1 MGERAFVRL
10 DGSVFL
16 GWFGAWLRRNR
27 PALWN
32 FYSRC
37 GRARYQRR
45 RGQNHNWR
53 SRFGPS
59 VVQRALR
66 TDSTLPQRRGCWHV
80 GAPSSLRMVGLVT
93 AIILIPLLGAV
104 AVCTWP
110 PTSAEATAGRL
121 RNGRPIALMFN
132 VISSGCAL
140 ALWRNFDG
148 TVTGLQFAERHAWI
162 PAINAEYLV
171 GVDGLSLL
179 LVLLTSLIIPFALLA
194 QPAPDGSRAF
204 YATILVMQSALYG
217 TFTAQNFVLWF
228 LFYEMSLIP
237 GFLLIKIWGGENR
250 DRAATK
256 FFLYTFLGS
265 VAMLLSFLAIYF
277 ARGTFDFAA
286 LAGLGK
292 SGLLTGNVAWLAFAG
307 IFVGLAVKVPLF
319 PFHTWLPDAYQ
330 TAPTGVSMVLTG
342 VLSKMGVYG
351 FVRLLLPL
359 FPIEI
364 KVVRPWLL
372 GLAICSI
379 VFASLAA
386 WAQSDLKRMVAYLS
400 INHLGY
406 CMLGLFVITATT
418 VRPAVEMQAALSG
431 VFMQIF
437 NHGITAAALFYYVGL
452 LEQRRGLRG
461 INDFG
466 GLMQRTPL
474 LCGWMSVAMFS
485 SLGLPGLNGFIGE
498 FLIFKGSFAIAA
510 SFTAVAVIGLLVTAI
525 VFARAMQALFSGPLT
540 ESCSAFPDLGRTE
553 KVVVVPVTLL
563 MLAIGLAPQFVFNI
577 INTTVIQMT
586 RLLS

>member
-1 MGERAFVRL
+1 
-10 DGSVFL
+10 
-16 GWFGAWLRRNR
+16 
-27 PALWN
+27 
-32 FYSRC
+32 
-37 GRARYQRR
+37 
-45 RGQNHNWR
+45 
-53 SRFGPS
+53 
-59 VVQRALR
+59 
-66 TDSTLPQRRGCWHV
+66 
-80 GAPSSLRMVGLVT
+80 MVGLIS
-93 AIILIPLLGAV
+93 ALILTPVLGAIALYV
-104 AVCTWP
+104 
-110 PTSAEATAGRL
+110 S
-121 RNGRPIALMFN
+121 RPVNARVLALMFN
-132 VISSGCAL
+132 AISAFCAL
-140 ALWRNFDG
+140 ALWQKFD
-148 TVTGLQFAERHAWI
+148 TATAGLQLVERHAWI
-162 PAINAEYLV
+162 PAIGAEYLV

-179 LVLLTSLIIPFALLA
+179 LVLLTSLIFPFAFFAQRTDHGFCALMLL
-194 QPAPDGSRAF
+194 
-204 YATILVMQSALYG
+204 MQSALYG

-237 GFLLIKIWGGENR
+237 AFLLIKIWGGQKR

-256 FFLYTFLGS
+256 FFVYTFLGS
-265 VAMLLSFLAIYF
+265 VAILLAFLGIYF
-277 ARGTFDFAA
+277 ATGTFDFAE
-286 LAGLGK
+286 LAERAKL
-292 SGLLTGNVAWLAFAG
+292 GLLEGNLRWFAFAG
-307 IFVGLAVKVPLF
+307 IFLGLAVKVPLF
-319 PFHTWLPDAYQ
+319 PFHTWLPDAYE

-359 FPIEI
+359 FPHEI
-364 KVVRPWLL
+364 KILGPWLL

-406 CMLGLFVITATT
+406 CMLGLFAVTARSTISLID
-418 VRPAVEMQAALSG
+418 MQATLSG

-461 INDFG
+461 IDDFG

-525 VFARAMQALFSGPLT
+525 AFMRAMQALFSGPLA
-540 ESCSAFPDLGRTE
+540 ESCSAFPDLRLSE
-553 KVVVVPVTLL
+553 KWVVVPVTLV
-563 MLAIGLAPQFVFNI
+563 MFAIGVAPQCIFNI
-577 INTTVIQMT
+577 FNTTVIQMA
-586 RLLS
+586 RLFS

>member
-1 MGERAFVRL
+1 MIT
-10 DGSVFL
+10 
-16 GWFGAWLRRNR
+16 
-27 PALWN
+27 AL
-32 FYSRC
+32 
-37 GRARYQRR
+37 
-45 RGQNHNWR
+45 
-53 SRFGPS
+53 
-59 VVQRALR
+59 
-66 TDSTLPQRRGCWHV
+66 
-80 GAPSSLRMVGLVT
+80 
-93 AIILIPLLGAV
+93 ILIPLFGAF
-104 AVCTWP
+104 AVCVWP
-110 PTSAEATAGRL
+110 HTNA
-121 RNGRPIALMFN
+121 RPIALIFN
-132 VISSGCAL
+132 AITATLVFM
-140 ALWRNFDG
+140 LWRNFDANA
-148 TVTGLQFAERHAWI
+148 TGLQMVERHVWI
-162 PAINAEYLV
+162 PAIGAEYLV
-171 GVDGLSLL
+171 GIDGLSLL
-179 LVLLTSLIIPFALLA
+179 LVLLTSIIIPFA
-194 QPAPDGSRAF
+194 F
-204 YATILVMQSALYG
+204 LVQRMDRGFCALMLVTQSALYG

-237 GFLLIKIWGGENR
+237 AFLLIKIWGGENR

-265 VAMLLSFLAIYF
+265 VAMLLSFLGIYF
-277 ARGTFDFAA
+277 AKGTFDFAQ

-292 SGLLTGNVAWLAFAG
+292 QGLLSGNVAWLAFAG
-307 IFVGLAVKVPLF
+307 IFLGLAVKVPLF
-319 PFHTWLPDAYQ
+319 PFHTWLPDAYE
-330 TAPTGVSMVLTG
+330 TAPVGVSMVLTG

-359 FPIEI
+359 FPNEI
-364 KVVRPWLL
+364 KILAPWLL

-498 FLIFKGSFAIAA
+498 FLIFKGSFALAA